1 MAKIPRSISLEEDI
15 WQEMDVV
22 AAKEA
27 INRSQLVSKAVKVY
41 MSSTGTEARLDIL
54 EGKIAN
60 LTGTRRLQNNV

>member
-27 INRSQLVSKAVKVY
+27 TSRSQLVAKAVKVY

-54 EGKIAN
+54 ESKIAN
-60 LTGTRRLQNNV
+60 LTSTGGQ